1 MPLMNTSGNFITE
14 AIMLAVAGRLV
25 GGIENKLPKEA
36 KQKAARIIAKAR
48 MAGLDI
54 ATPSARVM
62 IRGTSEIT
70 RPKIK
75 EARISPRII
84 VPFATGQD
92 INRSRVLPIV
102 SQGTTIG
109 DIAVAVKKRIIPNN
123 PGIIKSTVRCL
134 PIRKERNRK
143 TGNSKPK
150 ITTGPLE

>member
-1 MPLMNTSGNFITE
+1 
-14 AIMLAVAGRLV
+14 MLAVAGRLV

-36 KQKAARIIAKAR
+36 KQKAARITAR
-48 MAGLDI
+48 ARTAGLDI
-54 ATPSARVM
+54 ETPRARVM
-62 IRGTSEIT
+62 IMGTTEIT

-75 EARISPRII
+75 DARISPRII

-102 SQGTTIG
+102 SQGTTMG
-109 DIAVAVKKRIIPNN
+109 DIAVAVKKRIIPNS
-123 PGIIKSTVRCL
+123 PGIMNSTVRCL